1 MAWPQEVEAG
11 RLGVDRLAFF
21 QQPGQLQ
28 NVLLHTQMQQLDRV
42 CTRLLPRGQ
51 KLALV
56 TLMHRP
62 QQWLQR
68 RRRLQRRLQR
78 PGRRGQDR
86 RSRVGA
92 VRRQSSRSSQGVQA
106 GVGVGRRHM
115 LSRHTGLP
123 TPLESIKGLLWV
135 WACKDWTRRSLMV

>member
-56 TLMHRP
+56 TLMQRP
-62 QQWLQR
+62 QQW
-68 RRRLQRRLQR
+68 LQR